1 MYGKRIL
8 PIFLLFITSCATSKA
23 RVDTMASFLQE
34 RDKYDMVVEEV
45 QAYRDNLDCSE
56 PECSFS
62 SLDVGID
69 EEIHSSLGVG
79 IFSIEPLVIQFQPV
93 DSIYAKI
100 WYAETQEAED
110 YLNALPEVNPSAY
123 TMYEMEEQ
131 WFLVRL
137 DWN

>member
-1 MYGKRIL
+1 
-8 PIFLLFITSCATSKA
+8 
-23 RVDTMASFLQE
+23 MASFLQE